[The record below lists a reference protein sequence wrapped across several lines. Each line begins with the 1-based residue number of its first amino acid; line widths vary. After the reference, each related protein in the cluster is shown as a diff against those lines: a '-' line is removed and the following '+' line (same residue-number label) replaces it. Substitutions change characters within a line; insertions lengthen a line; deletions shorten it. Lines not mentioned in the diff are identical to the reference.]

1 LDLENQR
8 LKQKILDLEEQV
20 TIRREREMD
29 AMRDLEQEK
38 LRSLHNKSLERVIIS
53 CRIFLRE
60 TTFKAKNHRGYIR
73 L

>member
-20 TIRREREMD
+20 TISREREMD

-38 LRSLHNKSLERVIIS
+38 LRS
-53 CRIFLRE
+53 
-60 TTFKAKNHRGYIR
+60 
-73 L
+73 

>member
-1 LDLENQR
+1 MDLENQR

-20 TIRREREMD
+20 TISREREMD

-38 LRSLHNKSLERVIIS
+38 LRSLHNKSLERVSIS
-53 CRIFLRE
+53 CRIFLRKA
-60 TTFKAKNHRGYIR
+60 TFKAKKTIEVR